1 MSEAIILI
9 PSFNNA
15 TTIVATLE
23 SIQSQSIDLSSFIS
37 AVYLADDGST
47 DNTVSL
53 AEIAWNNTVPLR
65 VLSSSQNVGERGN
78 INRAIGL
85 IEESSDW
92 ILIIHSDD
100 LAKPNWLEI
109 MMTYMVSCD
118 AMIGSICSSWDN
130 LLSNGT
136 IIPGEDNL
144 SRNVEVIVGTQHA
157 TIDTLLRGCWWH
169 ISGCAIRR
177 KAIDAIGGFDV
188 NLPQL
193 GDWEWLLRCLYQGWS
208 VAYIPRTLILYRQH
222 QASVSSK
229 SFQID
234 RDVRESLMIIRKYS
248 TLLSQRQ
255 LFLLHVRR
263 IYYVLRRILRAL
275 MQHRSVHRVIMASQ
289 TIILIVRNFIICW
302 SIARKS
308 HKASKC

>member
-9 PSFNNA
+9 PAFNNA
-15 TTIVATLE
+15 TTIVATLK
-23 SIQSQSIDLSSFIS
+23 SIQSQSIKLSSFVS

-47 DNTVSL
+47 DNTISL
-53 AEIAWNNTVPLR
+53 AESSWNHDVPLR
-65 VLSSSQNVGERGN
+65 ILSSSQNVGERGN
-78 INRAIGL
+78 VNRAIEL
-85 IEESSDW
+85 VEEPVEW

-100 LAKPNWLEI
+100 LAKPNWIEI
-109 MMTYMVSCD
+109 MMRYIVSCD
-118 AMIGSICSSWDN
+118 SMIGSVCSSWDV
-130 LLSNGT
+130 LLPNG
-136 IIPGEDNL
+136 IIIQGEDDL
-144 SRNVEVIVGTQHA
+144 SRNVEVISGTQQA

-177 KAIDAIGGFDV
+177 QAIDAIGGFDV

-208 VAYIPRTLILYRQH
+208 VAYIPRTLVLYRQH

-234 RDVRESLMIIRKYS
+234 QDVRESLMIIRKYS

-255 LFLLHVRR
+255 LLLLHLRR
-263 IYYVLRRILRAL
+263 VYYVLRRMLRAL
-275 MQHRSVHRVIMASQ
+275 TRRSKHRVVMASQ
-289 TIILIVRNFIICW
+289 TLVLIVHNFMICW
-302 SIARKS
+302 PVAGKLSEANER
-308 HKASKC
+308 